1 MKNHIVKLGMSKKT
15 LIAYLKEDMY
25 LSSRRA
31 KALMDKGIQIN
42 GKKAYGDSRLKDG
55 DLLIIEE
62 EDLQKDNI
70 VPQKMEI
77 SILYE
82 DDDILAVDKPPYMVV
97 HPTKNHKGETLANG
111 LRYYFDENNINEPV
125 RFFNRIDMNT
135 SGIVIIPKSS
145 QIHSLMDRYSADS
158 LEKKYLAVVSGIP
171 KNKKGRIESFVSDH
185 PDEVGKRYISDE
197 GKFAVTE
204 YEVLEAYTSASLL
217 AISIKTGRTHQIRV
231 HLSGLGHPILGD
243 ILYGGDDDR
252 IKRQALHASELSFT
266 HPVKNERIVIK
277 SQLPSDILLLLK
289 GLKEA
294 LLN

>member
-31 KALMDKGIQIN
+31 KALMGKGIQIN

-70 VPQKMEI
+70 VPQKMKI

-185 PDEVGKRYISDE
+185 PDEVGKRYVSDE

-266 HPVKNERIVIK
+266 HPVKNERMVIK